1 MKSLIILFLA
11 LACVSGQ
18 FFNPFRAFGRRP
30 RPPPPRPAPF
40 NPRPAA
46 APASSGGSSPS
57 CTNGFHVSSSRSFSW
72 SAARNYCTSRGLKP
86 SSLENAQKVGI
97 AKNLVRSLPYF
108 WTGGQKSGTNPTVNW
123 PNGARSVPE
132 WSNTGGARRP
142 QPDNREGNENCVAIL
157 NNFYNDGIKFH
168 DVACHHRKPAL
179 CEC

>member
-86 SSLENAQKVGI
+86 SSLENAQKVWKI
-97 AKNLVRSLPYF
+97 YIHLILHLLLYWFAALLYNRAQKMKKSCNIEKQFFFKSSNQCFWDFFLHRRSLSSVSL
-108 WTGGQKSGTNPTVNW
+108 QKIALFHRFLSIILSMCW
-123 PNGARSVPE
+123 LVP
-132 WSNTGGARRP
+132 W
-142 QPDNREGNENCVAIL
+142 
-157 NNFYNDGIKFH
+157 
-168 DVACHHRKPAL
+168 
-179 CEC
+179 

>member
-46 APASSGGSSPS
+46 APAQSSSGGSSPS

-86 SSLENAQKVGI
+86 SSLENAQKVWK
-97 AKNLVRSLPYF
+97 KNIFIFLTKVHIHFLFFRSALQRI
-108 WTGGQKSGTNPTVNW
+108 W
-123 PNGARSVPE
+123 SVPCHI
-132 WSNTGGARRP
+132 SGLAVKNQALILLSIGLMV
-142 QPDNREGNENCVAIL
+142 PDLYLNGQIL
-157 NNFYNDGIKFH
+157 AGK
-168 DVACHHRKPAL
+168 
-179 CEC
+179 

>member
-1 MKSLIILFLA
+1 MILFSFFRMKSLIILFLA

-46 APASSGGSSPS
+46 APAQSSSGGSSAS

-86 SSLENAQKVGI
+86 SSLENAQKV
-97 AKNLVRSLPYF
+97 
-108 WTGGQKSGTNPTVNW
+108 
-123 PNGARSVPE
+123 
-132 WSNTGGARRP
+132 
-142 QPDNREGNENCVAIL
+142 
-157 NNFYNDGIKFH
+157 
-168 DVACHHRKPAL
+168 
-179 CEC
+179 